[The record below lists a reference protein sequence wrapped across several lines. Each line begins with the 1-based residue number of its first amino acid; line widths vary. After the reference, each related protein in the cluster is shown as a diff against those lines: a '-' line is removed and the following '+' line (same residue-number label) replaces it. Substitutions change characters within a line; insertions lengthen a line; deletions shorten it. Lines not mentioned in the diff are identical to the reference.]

1 MWSTVWRAKHGV
13 RKGILPR
20 RCGSAKRLHRPRF
33 AIATVLVLA
42 ITGCAPH
49 HWEGDD
55 MYGAA
60 DPPPSKTRP
69 KGVTKTAAKIPL
81 PSRTL
86 LTPQAEPKC
95 DDVKSATGS
104 IKTANADPNRTLGS
118 TDAANDAAK
127 AVMPQSQSTTT
138 AAAAPPP
145 AAADA
150 EAGLSLRIK
159 LEYERECYRQAEL
172 RARGRL
178 KQLQESVSTTIKAV
192 EAQNR

>member
-1 MWSTVWRAKHGV
+1 LAT
-13 RKGILPR
+13 
-20 RCGSAKRLHRPRF
+20 RLRS
-33 AIATVLVLA
+33 AIAAVFALA
-42 ITGCAPH
+42 VGGCAPH
-49 HWEGDD
+49 YWEGEDL
-55 MYGAA
+55 YGAA
-60 DPPPSKTRP
+60 EAPAPSKTRP
-69 KGVTKTAAKIPL
+69 KGVAKTAAKTAAKIPL

-95 DDVKSATGS
+95 DDVKSATAS
-104 IKTANADPNRTLGS
+104 IKTANADPNRMAA
-118 TDAANDAAK
+118 TDAASETAK
-127 AVMPQSQSTTT
+127 AVTPQSQSATS
-138 AAAAPPP
+138 AGAPPP

-178 KQLQESVSTTIKAV
+178 NQLQESVGTTIKAV